1 MVNCTECE
9 RVGVGDGGQR
19 MIDIQINQDS
29 SALISFLALTP
40 PNCESPIIL
49 HQKPIND
56 VNIIKFI
63 DFTTIIVQQNRMTFL
78 PQE

>member
-40 PNCESPIIL
+40 PNCESSIIL
-49 HQKPIND
+49 HQKTN
-56 VNIIKFI
+56 
-63 DFTTIIVQQNRMTFL
+63 
-78 PQE
+78 

>member
-9 RVGVGDGGQR
+9 RVGVGYGGQR

-49 HQKPIND
+49 HQKPMID

-63 DFTTIIVQQNRMTFL
+63 DFTTIIVQQKRMTFL

>member
-40 PNCESPIIL
+40 PNCESSIIL

-63 DFTTIIVQQNRMTFL
+63 DFTTIIVQQKRMTFL

>member
-49 HQKPIND
+49 HQKQIND

>member
-49 HQKPIND
+49 HQKQIND

-63 DFTTIIVQQNRMTFL
+63 DFTTIIVQQKRMTFL

>member
-9 RVGVGDGGQR
+9 RVGVGYGGQR

-56 VNIIKFI
+56 VNII
-63 DFTTIIVQQNRMTFL
+63 DFTTIIVQQKRMTFL